1 MKIWEEENG
10 YGWDENIMG
19 LAHLKAKEQGRD
31 FPGGPA
37 VKNLPANAGDTGSI
51 AGPGRYHMLWSNYAH
66 VHLLM
71 SPHALEPVL
80 RNKRSYRGEKP
91 MHHNKE

>member
-10 YGWDENIMG
+10 YGWDENSMG

-31 FPGGPA
+31 FPGGPV

-51 AGPGRYHMLWSNYAH
+51 ADPGRRHMPAGQL
-66 VHLLM
+66 
-71 SPHALEPVL
+71 SPCTMTTEPVL
-80 RNKRSYRGEKP
+80 
-91 MHHNKE
+91 